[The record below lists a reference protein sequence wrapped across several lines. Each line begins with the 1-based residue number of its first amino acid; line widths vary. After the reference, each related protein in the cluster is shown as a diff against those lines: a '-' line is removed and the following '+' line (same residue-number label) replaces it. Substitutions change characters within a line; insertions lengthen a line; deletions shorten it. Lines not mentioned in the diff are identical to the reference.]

1 MLKYK
6 LNELRLHCKN
16 LKIANKRLV
25 ERIEELERPRSEIS
39 ENTFEVNRSQDL
51 TMMQQN
57 FSEIEE
63 ELARYKQQLA
73 SYQQQ
78 MALQLKNKNEE
89 LARVRV
95 ECGEQR
101 SLKDRL

>member
-1 MLKYK
+1 
-6 LNELRLHCKN
+6 
-16 LKIANKRLV
+16 
-25 ERIEELERPRSEIS
+25 
-39 ENTFEVNRSQDL
+39 
-51 TMMQQN
+51 MMQQN

-89 LARVRV
+89 LARVR
-95 ECGEQR
+95 
-101 SLKDRL
+101 S